1 MTNFKVNIDLF
12 DKAVHKEFRLIQRF
26 FDINAAEDFKE
37 RFKEIRYKIL
47 NDIATKDEL
56 LEVAVLFK
64 RNLN

>member
-12 DKAVHKEFRLIQRF
+12 DKAAHKEFRLIQRF

-47 NDIATKDEL
+47 NDIATKEEL
-56 LEVAVLFK
+56 LEVADIFK